1 MKKWFAKVKNN
12 MKERLEKFAEEN
24 RKIHHGQRLDCC
36 SGSKRPVVKVKR
48 Y

>member
-1 MKKWFAKVKNN
+1 MKKWLARVKDN

-24 RKIHHGQRLDCC
+24 RKIHQGQRLDCC
-36 SGSKRPVVKVKR
+36 SINRKPVVKGKH